1 MQEDSGNCKSTQ
13 PGWPVRPSQF
23 RHHVLS
29 ISLHPVRRDAPCCG
43 FITGEPR
50 LPRVFADCSSYSG
63 ARPAGV
69 SLRGVV
75 Q

>member
-50 LPRVFADCSSYSG
+50 LPRVFADCIRIPVRGLQTS
-63 ARPAGV
+63 RCAG
-69 SLRGVV
+69 
-75 Q
+75 